1 VDPLFTNR
9 IDPGLMRV
17 IEKRGNERE
26 DLPRRRRPAPSEKNT
41 EPDEKPD
48 TAEHELDDLA

>member
-1 VDPLFTNR
+1 MDPLFTNR